1 MVSGIP
7 CFTEI
12 TRGLHAL
19 AVSSDASRLPQKF
32 HTPVETADAASDS
45 ISCDSDVITA
55 LDRLKA
61 WYSHCVLCVWLERM
75 QSANSSPKST
85 PTKHV
90 TPPCARSPSTSDV
103 TTLARNILCARVV
116 ERRHV
121 DRCLQCIKT
130 AVSELIA
137 RNAGGDVTP
146 DRRHLE
152 TAESVELYR
161 KASGDFLPMDGT
173 RRERLLHASRRL
185 YDDSNSVTSRS
196 SDVTNL
202 DETQLI
208 TDIDTTQSDVS
219 RQDDQQERQS
229 LTQRIA
235 TRGDV
240 TQLQSVFGDEWR
252 EWSVMPLSEKY
263 RDPRVDLR
271 VLAAE
276 QRRLDVVRSSF
287 DASVQVSTSAVLS
300 SRLAS
305 IRRNCVTSWC
315 FALLAER

>member
-1 MVSGIP
+1 M
-7 CFTEI
+7 
-12 TRGLHAL
+12 
-19 AVSSDASRLPQKF
+19 
-32 HTPVETADAASDS
+32 
-45 ISCDSDVITA
+45 
-55 LDRLKA
+55 
-61 WYSHCVLCVWLERM
+61 
-75 QSANSSPKST
+75 
-85 PTKHV
+85 
-90 TPPCARSPSTSDV
+90 
-103 TTLARNILCARVV
+103 

-137 RNAGGDVTP
+137 RNAGGDATP

-152 TAESVELYR
+152 TAESVELHR

-173 RRERLLHASRRL
+173 QRERLLHASRRL

-196 SDVTNL
+196 ADVTNL

-208 TDIDTTQSDVS
+208 TDIDAETAQSDVS
-219 RQDDQQERQS
+219 TQDDQQERQS

-240 TQLQSVFGDEWR
+240 TELQSVFGDDWR

-300 SRLAS
+300 SCLAS